1 MIFRILLVTTIAACS
16 AQTASAQF
24 WDLAPRASTAQ
35 EGAARGMADV
45 VRSAGMYN
53 LATSESLINVETAR
67 AQYIENRNRAQEV
80 YFERRRRNESFREEN
95 RRPRVTSE
103 QIFRMNSQRAPS
115 RLNSAQLD
123 PLTGELQWPFILLD
137 DPFDGYRSVL
147 DEAFVTRAQHGSFAS
162 VSEYRHTLRTAND
175 MFEVLRQ
182 RIRDFEPQQYM
193 QASNFME
200 ALIFD
205 AQFSSN

>member
-1 MIFRILLVTTIAACS
+1 MIFRILLVTTITACCTQS
-16 AQTASAQF
+16 ASAQY
-24 WDLAPRASTAQ
+24 WGGGHASTAQ

-53 LATSESLINVETAR
+53 LATSEAAINVETAR

-80 YFERRRRNESFREEN
+80 YFERRRRNESYREEN

-115 RLNSAQLD
+115 RLSSAQLD

-147 DEAFVTRAQHGSFAS
+147 DEAFMTRAQHGSFAS
-162 VSEYRHTLRTAND
+162 VSEYQHTLQTAND
-175 MFEVLRQ
+175 LFEALRG
-182 RIRDFEPQQYM
+182 RIRDFQPQEYL
-193 QASNFME
+193 QASTFME

-205 AQFSSN
+205 AQFPSN